1 MLAILQQF
9 YQDAYTR
16 LRKRVDPTVAIVF
29 HDSFRPRPLDWKNFM
44 QVPAFVNVILDTH
57 LYQCFGKQDK
67 LARRGNNSN
76 FPLTA
81 KESLTR
87 CNAKNCPPI
96 VGEWSLALPGSDMLD
111 TITGCLC
118 ETRLRGHA
126 TSELRRNPWLVFL
139 ELQTRIPFRVELSI

>member
-1 MLAILQQF
+1 MFRQTGQ
-9 YQDAYTR
+9 TR
-16 LRKRVDPTVAIVF
+16 TAREQLEFSINRKRE
-29 HDSFRPRPLDWKNFM
+29 LDEM
-44 QVPAFVNVILDTH
+44 QREEL
-57 LYQCFGKQDK
+57 
-67 LARRGNNSN
+67 
-76 FPLTA
+76 
-81 KESLTR
+81 
-87 CNAKNCPPI
+87 PPI